1 MRIEDTGMG
10 ISKEDLPR
18 IFDHGFTG
26 YNGRADKKATG
37 LGLYLC
43 RLTAKRLSHKITV
56 TSEIGKG
63 TEVSIDFNTIKLD
76 CE

>member
-26 YNGRADKKATG
+26 YNGRADKKA
-37 LGLYLC
+37 LQDLVCIFAALQQE
-43 RLTAKRLSHKITV
+43 A
-56 TSEIGKG
+56 
-63 TEVSIDFNTIKLD
+63 FP
-76 CE
+76 